1 VDREEIIAE
10 LKSELHRLDNAIAAL
25 DGTATSS
32 VNDIPRTKRTHGI
45 TPAGRRR
52 LSEMM
57 RQRWAERRKRGA
69 GSAVSTKKAGKGQLR
84 RRRNRLTPA
93 GRRKLSLMMKRR
105 WAERRRK
112 AA

>member
-1 VDREEIIAE
+1 VDRQGIIAE

-25 DGTATSS
+25 DGGLTTS
-32 VNDIPRTKRTHGI
+32 VNGMPGAKRTHRL
-45 TPAGRRR
+45 TPAGRKR

-57 RQRWAERRKRGA
+57 KQRWADRRKRST
-69 GSAVSTKKAGKGQLR
+69 GSAARKTGKVQLR

-105 WAERRRK
+105 WAERRKQKK
-112 AA
+112 AV

>member
-1 VDREEIIAE
+1 VDREQIIAA
-10 LKSELHRLDNAIAAL
+10 LKSEVHRLDNAIAAL
-25 DGTATSS
+25 DGTSTSS
-32 VNDIPRTKRTHGI
+32 VNGIPRTKLTHGL

-57 RQRWAERRKRGA
+57 KQRWAERRKRGTA
-69 GSAVSTKKAGKGQLR
+69 SAASPTKAGKFQR
-84 RRRNRLTPA
+84 RKDRLTPA

-105 WAERRRK
+105 WAERRKRTK